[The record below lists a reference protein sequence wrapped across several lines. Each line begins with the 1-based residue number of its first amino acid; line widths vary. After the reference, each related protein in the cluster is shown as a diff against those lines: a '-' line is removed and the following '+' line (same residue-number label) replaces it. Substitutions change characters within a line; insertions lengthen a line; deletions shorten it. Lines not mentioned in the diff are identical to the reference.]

1 MLRKEKKSKAESPR
15 IEGGHEEKPQAGWS
29 RTKSQ
34 SEKTGLEDKP
44 DNNGTLSK
52 ESWPRVAAEGTR

>member
-1 MLRKEKKSKAESPR
+1 MLRKEKKNRAESPR
-15 IEGGHEEKPQAGWS
+15 IEGGHEEKLQAGWS
-29 RTKSQ
+29 MTKSQ

-52 ESWPRVAAEGTR
+52 ES

>member
-15 IEGGHEEKPQAGWS
+15 IEGGHEETLQAGWS

-34 SEKTGLEDKP
+34 SGKKGLEDKP

-52 ESWPRVAAEGTR
+52 ESGPSVAAEGTR